1 MDKCQIR
8 KIIAEELA
16 AFVEIAAIPLAE
28 LADKANI
35 PEARLRSLLD
45 GNESATLEEFVLLLK
60 AMQIEPQYLLFR
72 PLYDEQIQQY
82 EYRYKMARIAFK
94 TMAEN
99 AAHPNY
105 QKRIDTL
112 ATLLKNGFETGFD
125 KHA

>member
-1 MDKCQIR
+1 MDKCQLR

-35 PEARLRSLLD
+35 PEARLSSLLD

-82 EYRYKMARIAFK
+82 
-94 TMAEN
+94 
-99 AAHPNY
+99 
-105 QKRIDTL
+105 
-112 ATLLKNGFETGFD
+112 
-125 KHA
+125 